1 MIHRP
6 LVSTDV
12 TFFEYMYMTPAT
24 SVPESGCTTLLCM
37 DVARV
42 GINNKIVYQVHIIL
56 TLYTCSAASYN
67 IHFMSCTQKL
77 LRFSRQLIGLGVT
90 WLKCR
95 TSLSALPPGTR
106 LSEPFSRRT
115 FSAAFSL
122 LTSPSS
128 CSSEIAPTLASREK
142 IAALLQYM
150 HPHTIFKGFF
160 STLKLSFFSKKSK
173 KSKRRN
179 LQNSSQDKRKSKL
192 SEIAVPTLNS
202 T

>member
-24 SVPESGCTTLLCM
+24 SVPESGCITLLCM

-42 GINNKIVYQVHIIL
+42 GINNRIVYQVHIIL

-90 WLKCR
+90 
-95 TSLSALPPGTR
+95 
-106 LSEPFSRRT
+106 
-115 FSAAFSL
+115 
-122 LTSPSS
+122 
-128 CSSEIAPTLASREK
+128 
-142 IAALLQYM
+142 
-150 HPHTIFKGFF
+150 
-160 STLKLSFFSKKSK
+160 
-173 KSKRRN
+173 
-179 LQNSSQDKRKSKL
+179 
-192 SEIAVPTLNS
+192 
-202 T
+202 